1 MTKDESASRL
11 KIAAHWYAELRE
23 PDADHR
29 TWDKF
34 RAWEG
39 SDPAN
44 RAAFQQVEASLS
56 LLEGSSLA
64 APGAGNG
71 YGSSATQSAS
81 RKPARVR
88 LYWLTG
94 IAAVLVL
101 AVVSVVTFSPPSAP
115 VAQVYATAIGD
126 TRDVTLEDG
135 SRVTLNT
142 DTELAV
148 TYTDS
153 ERRIQLAHGQALFS
167 VMKGTRPFIVAA
179 GGSETR
185 ALGTRFEVYRGP
197 DDVAVT
203 LVEGSVSVLPET
215 AGQGSAAPDVGE
227 ERAAT
232 VLVPGDRL
240 VLRGGAIASLTQ
252 VDTSEALAWQSGILQ
267 FRDVTLGEAIAEL
280 NRYSE
285 TKIRVDDP
293 ALAQE
298 RLSGAFAA
306 GDQDTFAETLKLY
319 LPVAVHRKDKIIL
332 IASAGR
338 VSP

>member
-1 MTKDESASRL
+1 MTKEDTASRL
-11 KIAAHWYAELRE
+11 KTAAHWYAELRE

-29 TWDKF
+29 TWDAF

-44 RAAFQQVEASLS
+44 RAAFRQVELSLS
-56 LLEGSSLA
+56 VLEGSSLA
-64 APGAGNG
+64 APGAGTG
-71 YGSSATQSAS
+71 YDSSDTYTAD
-81 RKPARVR
+81 RKPRRAR

-94 IAAVLVL
+94 IAAVLML
-101 AVVSVVTFSPPSAP
+101 AVVSVVTLNPPAAP
-115 VAQVYATAIGD
+115 AVQVYATAIGD

-135 SRVTLNT
+135 SHVTLNT

-148 TYTDS
+148 TYSRS

-197 DDVAVT
+197 DDVSVT
-203 LVEGSVSVLPET
+203 LVEGSVSVLPER
-215 AGQGSAAPDVGE
+215 AGQGEPETRLGGA
-227 ERAAT
+227 RAGT

-240 VLRGGAIASLTQ
+240 VLRGGAIQSLSQ
-252 VDTSEALAWQSGILQ
+252 VDTSEALAWQTGILQ
-267 FRDVTLGEAIAEL
+267 FRDVTLAEAVTEL
-280 NRYSE
+280 NRYSD

-293 ALAQE
+293 ALAAE
-298 RLSGAFAA
+298 HLSGAFPA
-306 GDQDTFAETLKLY
+306 GDQEMFAETLKLF
-319 LPVAVHRKDKIIL
+319 LPVEIRRRGNEIL
-332 IASAGR
+332 VEPAGGAPR
-338 VSP
+338 

>member
-1 MTKDESASRL
+1 MTRDDTASRL
-11 KIAAHWYAELRE
+11 KTAAYWYAELRE

-64 APGAGNG
+64 APSAANE
-71 YGSSATQSAS
+71 YSSSATQSAA
-81 RKPARVR
+81 RKPGRVR

-94 IAAVLVL
+94 IAAVLAL
-101 AVVSVVTFSPPSAP
+101 AVVSVVILSPPAAP
-115 VAQVYATAIGD
+115 AAQVYATAIGD

-135 SRVTLNT
+135 SQVTLNT

-148 TYTDS
+148 TYS
-153 ERRIQLAHGQALFS
+153 KAERRIQLAHGQALFS

-197 DDVAVT
+197 EDVSVT
-203 LVEGSVSVLPET
+203 LVEGSVSVLPEA
-215 AGQGSAAPDVGE
+215 AGQGSAVTEAGE

-252 VDTSEALAWQSGILQ
+252 VDTSAALAWQSGILQ
-267 FRDVTLGEAIAEL
+267 FKDVTLGEAIAEL

-285 TKIRVDDP
+285 TKLRVDDP
-293 ALAQE
+293 ALAE
-298 RLSGAFAA
+298 EHLSGAFPA
-306 GDQDTFAETLKLY
+306 GDQDTFTETLKLY
-319 LPVAVHRKDKIIL
+319 LPVDVRPAEDEIL
-332 IASAGR
+332 IVPAGR
-338 VSP
+338 AAN

>member
-1 MTKDESASRL
+1 MTKEDTASRL
-11 KIAAHWYAELRE
+11 KIAAYWYAELRE

-64 APGAGNG
+64 APGAANE
-71 YGSSATQSAS
+71 YSSSATQSFS
-81 RKPARVR
+81 RKPARAR

-94 IAAVLVL
+94 IAAVLML
-101 AVVSVVTFSPPSAP
+101 ALVSVVILSPPAAP
-115 VAQVYATAIGD
+115 AGQVYATAIGD

-148 TYTDS
+148 TYSRT

-197 DDVAVT
+197 DDVSVT

-215 AGQGSAAPDVGE
+215 AGQGSVAPDVDE
-227 ERAAT
+227 EKAAT

-240 VLRGGAIASLTQ
+240 VMRGGAIASLTQ

-285 TKIRVDDP
+285 TKLRVDDP
-293 ALAQE
+293 ALAAE
-298 RLSGAFAA
+298 RLSGAFPA
-306 GDQDTFAETLKLY
+306 GDQDTFAETLKLF
-319 LPVAVHRKDKIIL
+319 LPVEIRRRGNEIL
-332 IASAGR
+332 VEPAGGAPR
-338 VSP
+338 

>member
-1 MTKDESASRL
+1 MTKDETASRL
-11 KIAAHWYAELRE
+11 KTAAHWYAELRE
-23 PDADHR
+23 PDADDR
-29 TWDKF
+29 TWDAF
-34 RAWEG
+34 RAWAG

-44 RAAFQQVEASLS
+44 RAAFRQVEASLS

-71 YGSSATQSAS
+71 YAASATQSAA
-81 RKPARVR
+81 RKTARVR

-94 IAAVLVL
+94 IAAVLML
-101 AVVSVVTFSPPSAP
+101 ALVSVVALSPPAAP
-115 VAQVYATAIGD
+115 AAQVYATAIGD

-135 SRVTLNT
+135 SQVTLNT

-148 TYTDS
+148 TYSRT

-185 ALGTRFEVYRGP
+185 ALGTMFEVYRGP
-197 DDVAVT
+197 EDVSVT

-215 AGQGSAAPDVGE
+215 AGQGSAAPDVDE
-227 ERAAT
+227 EKAAT

-252 VDTSEALAWQSGILQ
+252 VDTSAALAWQGGILQ

-285 TKIRVDDP
+285 TKLRVDDP
-293 ALAQE
+293 ALAAE
-298 RLSGAFAA
+298 RLSGAFPT
-306 GDQDTFAETLKLY
+306 GDQDMFAETLRLY
-319 LPVAVHRKDKIIL
+319 LPVELRRTGEAIL
-332 IASAGR
+332 VIPAAHHAD
-338 VSP
+338 

>member
-11 KIAAHWYAELRE
+11 KTAAYWYAELRE

-44 RAAFQQVEASLS
+44 RAAFRQVEASLS

-71 YGSSATQSAS
+71 YGSSATQSAA
-81 RKPARVR
+81 RKPGRVR

-94 IAAVLVL
+94 IAAALML
-101 AVVSVVTFSPPSAP
+101 ALVSVVTLSPPAAP
-115 VAQVYATAIGD
+115 AAQVYATAIGD

-135 SRVTLNT
+135 SQITLNT

-148 TYTDS
+148 TYS
-153 ERRIQLAHGQALFS
+153 KAERRIQLAHGQALFS

-185 ALGTRFEVYRGP
+185 ALGTMFEVYRGP
-197 DDVAVT
+197 DDVSVT

-215 AGQGSAAPDVGE
+215 AGQGSAVPDVNE
-227 ERAAT
+227 EKAAT

-252 VDTSEALAWQSGILQ
+252 VDTREALAWQSGILQ

-285 TKIRVDDP
+285 TKLRVDDP
-293 ALAQE
+293 ALAAE
-298 RLSGAFAA
+298 HLSGAFPA

-319 LPVAVHRKDKIIL
+319 LPVEIRQRGDEIL
-332 IASAGR
+332 FEPARSAQD
-338 VSP
+338 